1 MSSDRVIVA
10 AIAGAHGVS
19 GRVKLKTFTEEPAS
33 VGTFGPLSD
42 EAGERQFEIRVTG
55 STKGGV
61 IAELSGI
68 RNRDQAEALKGTT
81 LHVDRE
87 RLPELEDEEDFYQ
100 ADLIGLEA
108 IHVDGQRLG
117 RVKAVHTLGAGEVL
131 EIQPALRAGRKTL
144 LVPFS
149 REAVPVVD
157 IAAGRLTID
166 PPVEID
172 ARPEDEE
179 GGEMP
184 PEDASE
190 VSDDGPADMTVET
203 GSGDAGEAPEK

>member
-1 MSSDRVIVA
+1 MSSGKVIIA
-10 AIAGAHGVS
+10 AVAGAHGVS

-42 EAGERQFEIRVTG
+42 EAGERQFDIRVTG

-68 RNRDQAEALKGTT
+68 RNRDQADALKGLT
-81 LHVDRE
+81 LHVDRD
-87 RLPELEDEEDFYQ
+87 RLPDLDDAEDFYQ

-144 LVPFS
+144 LIPFS
-149 REAVPVVD
+149 REAVPEID
-157 IAAGRLTID
+157 LAEGRLTID
-166 PPVEID
+166 PPIEID

-179 GGEMP
+179 G
-184 PEDASE
+184 PEEGTETEAAVVAEDEADAR
-190 VSDDGPADMTVET
+190 AD
-203 GSGDAGEAPEK
+203 GDAPDR

>member
-1 MSSDRVIVA
+1 MSTGKVIVA
-10 AIAGAHGVS
+10 AVAGAHGVS

-42 EAGERQFEIRVTG
+42 ETGERQFDIRVTG

-61 IAELSGI
+61 IAELSGV
-68 RNRDQAEALKGTT
+68 RNRDQADALKGTT
-81 LHVDRE
+81 LHVDRD
-87 RLPELEDEEDFYQ
+87 RLPDLDDAEDFYQ

-144 LVPFS
+144 LIPFS
-149 REAVPVVD
+149 REAVPEID
-157 IAAGRLTID
+157 LAEGRLTID
-166 PPVEID
+166 PPNEID
-172 ARPEDEE
+172 ARPEDE
-179 GGEMP
+179 
-184 PEDASE
+184 
-190 VSDDGPADMTVET
+190 DGPEKGLDEGTEQETAVAVEDETDALAD
-203 GSGDAGEAPEK
+203 GEALDR